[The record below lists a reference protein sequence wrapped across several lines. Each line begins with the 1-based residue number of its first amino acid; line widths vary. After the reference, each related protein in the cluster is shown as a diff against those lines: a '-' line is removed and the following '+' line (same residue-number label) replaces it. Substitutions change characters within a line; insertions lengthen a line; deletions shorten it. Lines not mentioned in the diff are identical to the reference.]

1 MHSIG
6 VIRAATFGF
15 SGNWILDHLSRDTD
29 RISRVRKLIRRVV
42 GNPIEL
48 DDPLVADDL
57 DTDLVFMLFGPYRV
71 HPTHETRDR
80 CRHAPL
86 G

>member
-1 MHSIG
+1 
-6 VIRAATFGF
+6 
-15 SGNWILDHLSRDTD
+15 
-29 RISRVRKLIRRVV
+29 
-42 GNPIEL
+42 
-48 DDPLVADDL
+48 
-57 DTDLVFMLFGPYRV
+57 MLFGPYRV